1 MAMAELIP
9 LQQHNAQRQQPVYY
23 PVSKPVSKP
32 IPNGI
37 ACPKCG
43 EELLDSTPDRALLTH
58 PIQYRIHCPSCGY
71 SGTRF

>member
-1 MAMAELIP
+1 VAELIP
-9 LQQHNAQRQQPVYY
+9 LQEHNAQRQQPVYY
-23 PVSKPVSKP
+23 PVAKP

-37 ACPKCG
+37 ACPECG
-43 EELLDSTPDRALLTH
+43 AELVDSTPDQALLTH